1 MRQSH
6 LYNSVKWN
14 AANANSRV
22 SRLKALLAGS
32 AWCPTPAEE
41 RGRNGQDRVWCNSSD
56 KTSPEHGVQSHLT
69 HSDCLTPTILSTLA
83 AFQGETRCN
92 RPAAEQT
99 GWFIP
104 KAGASESLPS
114 SRNRRTKPRRTRL
127 RSNGSTVNGRFDII
141 WRTQHT
147 HTKAPF
153 VILLPR
159 SVSCGKPGRGV
170 ERENIHVSFNKPPK
184 PLVGTCIV

>member
-6 LYNSVKWN
+6 LDNSVKWN

-32 AWCPTPAEE
+32 AWCLAPVDE
-41 RGRNGQDRVWCNSSD
+41 RGRNGAGTGQERAWQSMAQLFRQDESWTR
-56 KTSPEHGVQSHLT
+56 SPELLNALWLSHT
-69 HSDCLTPTILSTLA
+69 HNPFHPRSIPK
-83 AFQGETRCN
+83 ETRCN
-92 RPAAEQT
+92 RPAEQT

-127 RSNGSTVNGRFDII
+127 RSNGSTVNSRFGII

-147 HTKAPF
+147 QRH
-153 VILLPR
+153 LLWF
-159 SVSCGKPGRGV
+159 SCPDLSHVVNRGGLL
-170 ERENIHVSFNKPPK
+170 RH
-184 PLVGTCIV
+184 